1 MSVGAFGRLAAD
13 LKTAVCFY
21 TRLPLRHAAAT
32 GADVARASWAA
43 PLAGLIVGLIGA
55 AVYALAREAD
65 LDTLPAAGLA
75 VAATIVASGGLHED
89 GLADTADAFGA
100 GATPERRRA
109 IMRDSRI
116 GTYGA
121 CALILSI
128 GLRWVALASVEDPV
142 RAVLALIAAHT
153 AARAMPPL
161 LMLLAPP
168 ARVDGLSAGSGKPPA
183 GSVAVGLL
191 IGLAALLLG
200 LGWINGLIALV
211 LFILAVA
218 ATRRLAMA
226 KIGGQ
231 TGDVLGALEQV
242 AEVLVLLVAA
252 RS

>member
-1 MSVGAFGRLAAD
+1 MSLASD

-21 TRLPLRHAAAT
+21 TRLPLRHGEVTA
-32 GADVARASWAA
+32 ADVARASWAA
-43 PLAGLIVGLIGA
+43 PLAGIVVGAIGA
-55 AVYALAREAD
+55 AVYVLAREAD

-75 VAATIVASGGLHED
+75 VAATIVGSGGLHED

-100 GATPERRRA
+100 GATPERRLA

-128 GLRWVALASVEDPV
+128 GLRWAALASVEDPL
-142 RAVLALIAAHT
+142 RAVLAL
-153 AARAMPPL
+153 
-161 LMLLAPP
+161 P
-168 ARVDGLSAGSGKPPA
+168 ARVDGLSAGAGKPPS
-183 GSVAVGLL
+183 GSVAVAVLMGA
-191 IGLAALLLG
+191 AALWLG
-200 LGWINGLIALV
+200 LGWINALIALV
-211 LFILAVA
+211 PLLLAVA
-218 ATRRLAMA
+218 ATHRLAMA

-231 TGDVLGALEQV
+231 TGDVLGALEQI